1 MLVFGGASVN
11 EMLRNWAIHVQRLQV
26 PYAVA
31 CMDESPS
38 PNPNP
43 SPNRTAPSPNRN
55 QVVHPS
61 PEPDPNEP

>member
-31 CMDESPS
+31 CMDENLFSLADDFGMPGVMK
-38 PNPNP
+38 P
-43 SPNRTAPSPNRN
+43 
-55 QVVHPS
+55 
-61 PEPDPNEP
+61 